1 MHFYGLPAPGESKNN
16 SGGRMGTEIERKFLV
31 NDALWG
37 PPLKSLSI
45 IQGYFPTSG
54 FSLRVRVQQDK
65 GFITLKKTK
74 SKISRHE
81 FEYEIPVRDAREI
94 IGIFCSGHIVEKTR
108 HIIEHKGFK
117 WEVDVFHG
125 DNDGLVVAELE
136 LESED
141 EAFEKPTWLGE
152 EVTGD
157 TRYLNAYLA
166 RFPYKTW
173 NK

>member
-1 MHFYGLPAPGESKNN
+1 MRFNVLHAPGKRRNDN
-16 SGGRMGTEIERKFLV
+16 GGKMGTEIERKFLV
-31 NDALWG
+31 NNTSWG
-37 PPLKSLSI
+37 QPLKSLSI

-54 FSLRVRVQQDK
+54 FSLRVRVQEDK
-65 GFITLKKTK
+65 AFITLKKTK

-81 FEYEIPVRDAREI
+81 FEYEIPERDAREM

-108 HIIEHKGFK
+108 HIVEYKGFN

-125 DNDGLVVAELE
+125 DNEGLIVAELE

-141 EAFEKPTWLGE
+141 EIFEKPAWLGE
-152 EVTGD
+152 EVTRD
-157 TRYLNAYLA
+157 TRYLNANLA

>member
-1 MHFYGLPAPGESKNN
+1 
-16 SGGRMGTEIERKFLV
+16 MGTEIERKFLV
-31 NDALWG
+31 KDTSWG
-37 PPLKSLSI
+37 SPLKSLSI

-54 FSLRVRVQQDK
+54 FSLRVRIQEDK
-65 GFITLKKTK
+65 AFITLKKTK

-108 HIIEHKGFK
+108 HIVEYTGFK
-117 WEVDVFHG
+117 WEVDVFQG
-125 DNDGLVVAELE
+125 DNDGLIVAELE

-141 EAFEKPTWLGE
+141 EAFKKPSWLGD
-152 EVTGD
+152 EVTHD

-166 RFPYKTW
+166 RFPFKKW
-173 NK
+173 DK